1 MTQTKAGLDVGAGQA
16 GAVGNRSKQG
26 TRKAIIIGGSLGG
39 LLGAIQLRAAG
50 WAVEVFER
58 AGDDLTTRGA
68 GIGTHDELFDIL
80 RRMGIVVDDSIG
92 VLPLSR
98 TILDPVTGEIVDSIH
113 RPRVLSSWGRLY
125 RALKDA
131 LPEDCYHFG
140 MTLESFEQGPGGVV
154 ARFTDGSSRQAD
166 ILVGADGLRSTVRTQ
181 LLPDVR
187 PRYAGYIAW
196 RGLLPEADMPADLHR
211 EVFDHQILNMPE
223 GQNIV
228 AYPVPGPDNDLRPGH
243 RAYNF
248 VWYHPVEEHTLLR
261 DMCTDA
267 SGRYFEQGIPPP
279 LIRPEWVP
287 KMREFAH
294 GCFSRQ
300 FRQIIDLTPNIFF
313 QPIFDLES
321 PHVAV
326 GRVVLIGDAAFVA
339 RPHVAMGVTKA
350 ALDAEC
356 LAEALVWH
364 GDDIDAAL
372 AEFDA
377 EQTEFGRRVI
387 ARARHVGA
395 HLEAQNKPREQ
406 RTPHE
411 LHRDPVWFMKES
423 GARLCDIEPLRELVA
438 ARHQRRDERRQA
450 AGVAAG

>member
-1 MTQTKAGLDVGAGQA
+1 MTRMKAMDSSGAGQSA
-16 GAVGNRSKQG
+16 ASGMMSRRGLRH
-26 TRKAIIIGGSLGG
+26 AIIIGGSLGG
-39 LLGAIQLRAAG
+39 LLGAILLRSAG
-50 WAVEVFER
+50 WQVEVFER

-140 MTLESFEQGPGGVV
+140 MTLESFEQGPDGVV
-154 ARFTDGSSRQAD
+154 ARFADGSSREAD
-166 ILVGADGLRSTVRTQ
+166 LLVGADGLRSTVRTQ
-181 LLPDVR
+181 LMQDVR

-228 AYPVPGPDNDLRPGH
+228 AYPVPGPNNDLRPGH

-287 KMREFAH
+287 RMREFAH
-294 GCFSRQ
+294 RCFSRQ

-326 GRVVLIGDAAFVA
+326 GRVALIGDAAFVA

-356 LAEALVWH
+356 LAEALAWH
-364 GDDIDAAL
+364 GEDIDAAL
-372 AEFDA
+372 AEFDVA
-377 EQTEFGRRVI
+377 QTEFGRRVI

-438 ARHQRRDERRQA
+438 ARHKRRDDRRQA
-450 AGVAAG
+450 ATVAAG

>member
-1 MTQTKAGLDVGAGQA
+1 MTRMNAMDGADVGRP
-16 GAVGNRSKQG
+16 GAARRKSGG
-26 TRKAIIIGGSLGG
+26 HTRRAIVIGGSLGG
-39 LLGAIQLRAAG
+39 LLAAIQLRAAG
-50 WAVEVFER
+50 WQVQVFER
-58 AGDDLTTRGA
+58 AGDDLATRGA

-140 MTLESFEQGPGGVV
+140 MTLESFEQRPDGVT
-154 ARFTDGSSRQAD
+154 ACFADGSSRQAEL
-166 ILVGADGLRSTVRTQ
+166 LVGADGLRSTVRNQ
-181 LLPDVR
+181 LLPEVR

-196 RGLLPEADMPADLHR
+196 RGLLPEADMPVELHR

-248 VWYHPVEEHTLLR
+248 VWYHPVEEHRLLR

-287 KMREFAH
+287 RMREFAH
-294 GCFSRQ
+294 RCFSRQ
-300 FRQIIDLTPNIFF
+300 FRQILDLTPNIFF
-313 QPIFDLES
+313 QPIYDLES

-326 GRVVLIGDAAFVA
+326 GRVALIGDAAFVA

-356 LAEALVWH
+356 LAEALDWH
-364 GDDIDAAL
+364 GEDIDAAL

-377 EQTEFGRRVI
+377 EQTEFGRTVI

-423 GARLCDIEPLRELVA
+423 GARLCDIEPLRELVM
-438 ARHQRRDERRQA
+438 ARHKRRDDRRQA
-450 AGVAAG
+450 EKVATG

>member
-1 MTQTKAGLDVGAGQA
+1 MGEGSTGA
-16 GAVGNRSKQG
+16 R
-26 TRKAIIIGGSLGG
+26 RAIVVGGSLGG
-39 LLGAIQLRAAG
+39 LLAAILLRSAG
-50 WAVEVFER
+50 WDAQVYER
-58 AGDDLTTRGA
+58 ASDDLASRGA
-68 GIGTHDELFDIL
+68 GIGTHEELFTIL
-80 RRMGIVVDDSIG
+80 RRMGITVDDSIG
-92 VLPLSR
+92 VLPQSR
-98 TILDPVTGEIVDSIH
+98 TILDPVSGAIVDSIH

-125 RALKDA
+125 RAFKDA
-131 LPEDCYHFG
+131 LPESSYHFG
-140 MTLESFEQGPGGVV
+140 KTLIAFEQREGGVL
-154 ARFTDGSSRQAD
+154 ARFADGSTAQGD
-166 ILVGADGLRSTVRTQ
+166 LLVGADGLRSTVRKQ
-181 LLPDVR
+181 LLPGAE

-196 RGLLPEADMPADLHR
+196 RGLLPEADLPEDLHR
-211 EVFDHQILNMPE
+211 TVFDHQILNMPE

-248 VWYHPVEEHTLLR
+248 VWYHPVSEALLR

-267 SGRYFEQGIPPP
+267 SGRYHEQGIPPP

-287 KMREFAH
+287 RMREFARQ
-294 GCFSRQ
+294 CFSHQ
-300 FRQIIDLTPNIFF
+300 FHRILDLTPNIFF

-321 PHVAV
+321 PHMAL
-326 GRVVLIGDAAFVA
+326 GRVALLGDAAFVA
-339 RPHVAMGVTKA
+339 RPHVAMGVTKG

-356 LAEALVWH
+356 LADALAWH

-372 AEFDA
+372 QEYDQ
-377 EQTEFGRRVI
+377 ERGEFGRRVI

-423 GARLCDIEPLRELVA
+423 GARLCDIAPLHELVQAYYRRREARA
-438 ARHQRRDERRQA
+438 AQGRP
-450 AGVAAG
+450 G